1 MTAIVVGTNSY
12 ITEAE
17 ALTYFDGSSRAHAVW
32 SAVPRENQCAALIT
46 ATRLLERQTWQGEQ
60 TVAKPTQALAWPR
73 TGVTDR
79 YGDAVD
85 SASVPQQI
93 KDAQAELA
101 FELSQDTDQE
111 TESSANSNTK
121 RIKADTVEVEYFSP
135 VRTAGRFPS
144 VVQELIAEFLAG
156 AAGGT
161 NVGINAFGTDTV
173 SNYSADDWTRS
184 RGWP

>member
-1 MTAIVVGTNSY
+1 MVDIVVDENSY

-17 ALTYFDGSSRAHAVW
+17 ADTYFDGSSRAGPVW
-32 SAVPRENQCAALIT
+32 TKLGDTPRRQALIT
-46 ATRLLERQTWQGEQ
+46 AQRLLERQTWQGEQ

-79 YGDAVD
+79 YGNAV
-85 SASVPQQI
+85 ATATVPQQI

-101 FELSQDTDQE
+101 FELTQDTDQE
-111 TESSANSNTK
+111 TEATANSNTK
-121 RIKADTVEVEYFSP
+121 RVKADTVEVEYFSP

-156 AAGGT
+156 AANGG
-161 NVGINAFGTDTV
+161 VGLNAFGTDTV
-173 SNYSADDWTRS
+173 SNYSADDWTVT